1 LGLQVRSNSHYRSA
15 IRGALV
21 LLIGLCV
28 GLGTRDARSEPEDDE
43 SIEQVEMSSELSPEE
58 DFDPF
63 DSLLEQVLEV
73 HSPERFAECG
83 KTGDVLLNE
92 ICAVGLECDPDV
104 RVRDFIELY
113 NAGREP
119 VDLAC
124 FALTARDDVVF
135 APRGI
140 LEPGGFRAFG
150 ERETGFRI
158 AKSYDVITL
167 YRLGV
172 DDEDNPILTESER
185 VAVGATR
192 AHAYRLPDGGRWRG
206 YAIDE
211 AEEGWQASFGT
222 SNQPSETESEANGEL

>member
-1 LGLQVRSNSHYRSA
+1 LHVRSDSHNRST
-15 IRGALV
+15 IYGALV

-28 GLGTRDARSEPEDDE
+28 GLGTRDARSEPDDDE
-43 SIEQVEMSSELSPEE
+43 AIEATGMPTELSPEE
-58 DFDPF
+58 ASDPF
-63 DSLLEQVLEV
+63 DGLLEQLLEV
-73 HSPERFAECG
+73 HSPDRFADCAT
-83 KTGDVLLNE
+83 TGDVLLNE

-135 APRGI
+135 APRGV

-172 DDEDNPILTESER
+172 DDEGNPTLTESER
-185 VAVGATR
+185 VALGATR
-192 AHAYRLPDGGRWRG
+192 AHAYRFPDGGRWRG
-206 YAIDE
+206 YAIEE

-222 SNQPSETESEANGEL
+222 SNQPSETEGEASGEL

>member
-1 LGLQVRSNSHYRSA
+1 MHVRSDSHNRSA
-15 IRGALV
+15 IYGALV

-28 GLGTRDARSEPEDDE
+28 GLGTRDARSEPDDDE
-43 SIEQVEMSSELSPEE
+43 AIEATGMPTELSPEE
-58 DFDPF
+58 ASDPF
-63 DSLLEQVLEV
+63 DGLLEQLLEV
-73 HSPERFAECG
+73 HSPDRFADCAT
-83 KTGDVLLNE
+83 TGDVLLNE

-135 APRGI
+135 APRGV

-172 DDEDNPILTESER
+172 DDEGNPTLTESER
-185 VAVGATR
+185 VALGATR
-192 AHAYRLPDGGRWRG
+192 AHAYRFPDGGRWRG
-206 YAIDE
+206 YAIEE

-222 SNQPSETESEANGEL
+222 SNQPSETEGEASGEL